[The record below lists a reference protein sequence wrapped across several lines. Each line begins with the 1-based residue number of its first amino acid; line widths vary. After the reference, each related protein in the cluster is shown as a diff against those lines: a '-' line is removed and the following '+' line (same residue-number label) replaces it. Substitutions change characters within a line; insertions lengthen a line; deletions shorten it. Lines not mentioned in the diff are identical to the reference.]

1 MHLSLTFTLVLFFKM
16 LLYGQ
21 QVFLDE
27 CYPYHDM
34 SMIYI
39 CPFALKLYHLIV
51 WKNLFVP
58 DKNIYASVI

>member
-1 MHLSLTFTLVLFFKM
+1 MTFTLVLFLM

-21 QVFLDE
+21 QIFLDE

-39 CPFALKLYHLIV
+39 CPFALKLYHLIAGA
-51 WKNLFVP
+51 P
-58 DKNIYASVI
+58 EDR